1 MIKHIVF
8 LKHTNEDSSLKQ
20 DILKELAKRLNSLPS
35 KISEIDSLEVGF
47 NFSDRDS
54 AYDLALLTTFNNESD
69 LNTYRFHKDHL
80 KVIEYI
86 KQSKLQT
93 AVVDYNFNN

>member
-8 LKHTNEDSSLKQ
+8 LKSQEEDATVRRNIIDEITK
-20 DILKELAKRLNSLPS
+20 KLNLLPS
-35 KISEIDSLEVGF
+35 IISEIDSLEVGI

-54 AYDLALLTTFNNESD
+54 AYDLALVTSFKNESD
-69 LNTYRFHKDHL
+69 LNTYRYHKDHL

-86 KQSKLQT
+86 KQNKLQT
-93 AVVDYNFNN
+93 AVVDYNL

>member
-8 LKHTNEDSSLKQ
+8 LKSQEKDATVKRNIIE
-20 DILKELAKRLNSLPS
+20 EVAKRLNTLPS
-35 KISEIDSLEVGF
+35 IISEIDSLEVGI

-54 AYDLALLTTFNNESD
+54 AYDLALVTSFKNESD
-69 LNTYRFHKDHL
+69 LNTYRFHEDHL

-86 KQSKLQT
+86 KQNKLQT
-93 AVVDYNFNN
+93 AVVDYNL

>member
-8 LKHTNEDSSLKQ
+8 LKSQEEDATVRRNIIDEITK
-20 DILKELAKRLNSLPS
+20 KLNLLPS
-35 KISEIDSLEVGF
+35 IISEIDSLEVGI

-54 AYDLALLTTFNNESD
+54 AYDLALVTSFKNESD
-69 LNTYRFHKDHL
+69 LNTYRYHKDHL

-86 KQSKLQT
+86 KQNKLQT
-93 AVVDYNFNN
+93 AVVDYNI

>member
-8 LKHTNEDSSLKQ
+8 LKS
-20 DILKELAKRLNSLPS
+20 KEKDAIVKRNIIEEVTEKLNTLPS
-35 KISEIDSLEVGF
+35 IISEISSLEVGI

-54 AYDLALLTTFNNESD
+54 AYDLALVTSFKNESD

-86 KQSKLQT
+86 KQNKLQT
-93 AVVDYNFNN
+93 AVVDYNL